1 MLVMKRV
8 TLATVCLACA
18 VIFLFSKGDTAY
30 GPERSENYVPVYM
43 TRAELEGSVKY
54 LDGERGM
61 SDPGKIYVYGDRIFV
76 NEKYRGVHVIDNSD
90 PYNPRRLHTR
100 TMGQGGQLKRERDMK
115 RIFVSVAVC
124 ATLAL
129 AAAAC
134 SSSADGGM
142 PSQGGGGEGQ
152 GGSMARFTIVGDCLY
167 TVDHTTLKVVD
178 ISNPAHPGAMPFKD
192 VELGF
197 DIETIF
203 YYDDMLFI
211 GSRSA
216 MHIYDIS
223 RPHYPSELSVTR
235 HFTSCD
241 PVVADG
247 GYAYVTLNSDNASC
261 WRGTDA
267 LQVYDIADPKHPFL
281 VSADEKI
288 RSPKGLGVDAAAGR
302 LFVCCKGG
310 LKVYDLAEPGYP
322 VWVDDLTN
330 LPEVGSI
337 DAYDVIPRGGL
348 LILIGADGLY
358 QFDYT
363 EENLSFVSKI
373 DLRTL

>member
-1 MLVMKRV
+1 
-8 TLATVCLACA
+8 
-18 VIFLFSKGDTAY
+18 
-30 GPERSENYVPVYM
+30 
-43 TRAELEGSVKY
+43 
-54 LDGERGM
+54 
-61 SDPGKIYVYGDRIFV
+61 
-76 NEKYRGVHVIDNSD
+76 
-90 PYNPRRLHTR
+90 
-100 TMGQGGQLKRERDMK
+100 MK

-235 HFTSCD
+235 HFPSCD

-247 GYAYVTLNSDNASC
+247 GYAYVPLNSDNASC

>member
-1 MLVMKRV
+1 MAVML
-8 TLATVCLACA
+8 
-18 VIFLFSKGDTAY
+18 TALLIVFTFY
-30 GPERSENYVPVYM
+30 AHNKVWYTAAAYE
-43 TRAELEGSVKY
+43 A
-54 LDGERGM
+54 
-61 SDPGKIYVYGDRIFV
+61 
-76 NEKYRGVHVIDNSD
+76 
-90 PYNPRRLHTR
+90 
-100 TMGQGGQLKRERDMK
+100 
-115 RIFVSVAVC
+115 
-124 ATLAL
+124 AL
-129 AAAAC
+129 A
-134 SSSADGGM
+134 GNG
-142 PSQGGGGEGQ
+142 
-152 GGSMARFTIVGDCLY
+152 R
-167 TVDHTTLKVVD
+167 
-178 ISNPAHPGAMPFKD
+178 
-192 VELGF
+192 
-197 DIETIF
+197 
-203 YYDDMLFI
+203 
-211 GSRSA
+211 
-216 MHIYDIS
+216 
-223 RPHYPSELSVTR
+223 
-235 HFTSCD
+235 
-241 PVVADG
+241 
-247 GYAYVTLNSDNASC
+247 
-261 WRGTDA
+261 RGTDA

>member
-1 MLVMKRV
+1 
-8 TLATVCLACA
+8 
-18 VIFLFSKGDTAY
+18 
-30 GPERSENYVPVYM
+30 
-43 TRAELEGSVKY
+43 
-54 LDGERGM
+54 
-61 SDPGKIYVYGDRIFV
+61 
-76 NEKYRGVHVIDNSD
+76 
-90 PYNPRRLHTR
+90 
-100 TMGQGGQLKRERDMK
+100 MK

-152 GGSMARFTIVGDCLY
+152 GGSMARFTIVGDCLH

-178 ISNPAHPGAMPFKD
+178 ITNPAHPGAMPFKD

-203 YYDDMLFI
+203 CYDDMLFI

-223 RPHYPSELSVTR
+223 RPHYQSELSVTR

-310 LKVYDLAEPGYP
+310 LKVYEPCGTGLSGVGGRP
-322 VWVDDLTN
+322 DQFTGSGQHRCLRRHTPRRTVDTD
-330 LPEVGSI
+330 
-337 DAYDVIPRGGL
+337 RGG
-348 LILIGADGLY
+348 
-358 QFDYT
+358 
-363 EENLSFVSKI
+363 
-373 DLRTL
+373 RTLSVRLYGGESVVCK

>member
-1 MLVMKRV
+1 
-8 TLATVCLACA
+8 
-18 VIFLFSKGDTAY
+18 
-30 GPERSENYVPVYM
+30 
-43 TRAELEGSVKY
+43 
-54 LDGERGM
+54 
-61 SDPGKIYVYGDRIFV
+61 
-76 NEKYRGVHVIDNSD
+76 
-90 PYNPRRLHTR
+90 
-100 TMGQGGQLKRERDMK
+100 MK

-178 ISNPAHPGAMPFKD
+178 ITNPAHPGAMPFKD

-203 YYDDMLFI
+203 CYDDMLFI

-261 WRGTDA
+261 WRGT
-267 LQVYDIADPKHPFL
+267 
-281 VSADEKI
+281 
-288 RSPKGLGVDAAAGR
+288 RCAAG
-302 LFVCCKGG
+302 L
-310 LKVYDLAEPGYP
+310 
-322 VWVDDLTN
+322 
-330 LPEVGSI
+330 
-337 DAYDVIPRGGL
+337 
-348 LILIGADGLY
+348 
-358 QFDYT
+358 
-363 EENLSFVSKI
+363 
-373 DLRTL
+373 

>member
-1 MLVMKRV
+1 
-8 TLATVCLACA
+8 
-18 VIFLFSKGDTAY
+18 
-30 GPERSENYVPVYM
+30 
-43 TRAELEGSVKY
+43 
-54 LDGERGM
+54 
-61 SDPGKIYVYGDRIFV
+61 
-76 NEKYRGVHVIDNSD
+76 
-90 PYNPRRLHTR
+90 
-100 TMGQGGQLKRERDMK
+100 MK

-178 ISNPAHPGAMPFKD
+178 ITNPAHPGAMPFKD

-203 YYDDMLFI
+203 CYDDMLFI

-247 GYAYVTLNSDNASC
+247 GYAYGIINC
-261 WRGTDA
+261 I
-267 LQVYDIADPKHPFL
+267 Y
-281 VSADEKI
+281 
-288 RSPKGLGVDAAAGR
+288 
-302 LFVCCKGG
+302 
-310 LKVYDLAEPGYP
+310 
-322 VWVDDLTN
+322 
-330 LPEVGSI
+330 
-337 DAYDVIPRGGL
+337 
-348 LILIGADGLY
+348 ILCA
-358 QFDYT
+358 
-363 EENLSFVSKI
+363 
-373 DLRTL
+373 

>member
-1 MLVMKRV
+1 
-8 TLATVCLACA
+8 
-18 VIFLFSKGDTAY
+18 
-30 GPERSENYVPVYM
+30 
-43 TRAELEGSVKY
+43 
-54 LDGERGM
+54 
-61 SDPGKIYVYGDRIFV
+61 
-76 NEKYRGVHVIDNSD
+76 
-90 PYNPRRLHTR
+90 
-100 TMGQGGQLKRERDMK
+100 MK

-235 HFTSCD
+235 HFRWVLSIPFFISCIRQQN
-241 PVVADG
+241 PLTV
-247 GYAYVTLNSDNASC
+247 LS
-261 WRGTDA
+261 
-267 LQVYDIADPKHPFL
+267 
-281 VSADEKI
+281 KI
-288 RSPKGLGVDAAAGR
+288 ILR
-302 LFVCCKGG
+302 
-310 LKVYDLAEPGYP
+310 KVKQF
-322 VWVDDLTN
+322 N
-330 LPEVGSI
+330 LPPKKNEGF
-337 DAYDVIPRGGL
+337 L
-348 LILIGADGLY
+348 H
-358 QFDYT
+358 F
-363 EENLSFVSKI
+363 
-373 DLRTL
+373 